1 MVPALLRYLGARGH
15 AIAAAELASRLGL
28 PADAAARSD
37 VSVIP
42 AVLAELVEAAAG
54 LLGEPALALRL
65 PAELPRRA
73 YDVVEVALRGSP
85 TLAAGLA
92 TAARHAT
99 VIHPALA
106 CELETPSETAALW
119 RQRTPA
125 HPRGLGRHLDVYGLA
140 YVLTHARAGLGTHLA
155 PRRVWFA
162 HARPRALEPFERW
175 FGTADIAFG
184 EPDSGF
190 ELAARDLA
198 APLHGDARLLA
209 TVEALATS
217 QPAARAG
224 ALAPRV
230 AAHLRTHL
238 AGSAAEVA
246 RALAVSARTLQR
258 RLAEEGTTF
267 SAVVDAT
274 REALARELL
283 ADPARELID
292 IAERVGFSDLAT
304 FSRAFKRWTGKPP
317 GQFRR
322 P

>member
-15 AIAAAELASRLGL
+15 ATAAAELASRLRL
-28 PADAAARSD
+28 PAEAAALAD
-37 VSVIP
+37 VAVVS

-65 PAELPRRA
+65 PAELPLRA
-73 YDVVEVALRGSP
+73 YDVVELALRGSP
-85 TLAAGLA
+85 TLGAGLA

-99 VIHPALA
+99 AIHPALA
-106 CELETPSETAALW
+106 CDLETPTATAALW

-140 YVLTHARAGLGTHLA
+140 YVLTHARAGLRTHLA
-155 PRRVWFA
+155 PRRVWLA
-162 HARPRALEPFERW
+162 HARPRALEPLERW

-190 ELAARDLA
+190 ELAARELA

-209 TVEALATS
+209 TVVALA
-217 QPAARAG
+217 PAPPTAG
-224 ALAPRV
+224 ASELAPRV

-238 AGSAAEVA
+238 AASAVEVA
-246 RALAVSARTLQR
+246 QALAVSARTLQR
-258 RLAEEGTTF
+258 RLEHEGTTF
-267 SAVVDAT
+267 SGIVDAT

-283 ADPARELID
+283 ADPARALVD

-322 P
+322 A